1 MEERFRNDKDVVEVI
16 DAIFGKP
23 REDEEFDELPF

>member
-1 MEERFRNDKDVVEVI
+1 MEEKFRNDKDVVEVI

-23 REDEEFDELPF
+23 REEESEELPF